1 MNDAAKTATKA
12 WAMEFD
18 QRHGH
23 VRDTTHMRELID
35 REQFGGDSFRVA
47 MVQMPID
54 LVVAALIHYSSSQI
68 AQQKVREVS
77 IIAGCEVTRR
87 EYWNKLD
94 RVHHYV
100 AGLQAALTIGRVSAV
115 SLEPA

>member
-1 MNDAAKTATKA
+1 MNDAAKTATKN
-12 WAMEFD
+12 WATEFE
-18 QRHGH
+18 QRHGA

-35 REQFGGDSFRVA
+35 REQYEGDTFRVA

-54 LVVAALIHYSSSQI
+54 LVVAALIHYSSKQI

-77 IIAGCEVTRR
+77 IIAGCQVTRR

-100 AGLQAALTIGRVSAV
+100 AGMQAVLTIGRLTVAAQE
-115 SLEPA
+115 LG